1 MAPVHPLLWRS
12 LRIFQVYGA
21 NTDVGKTIFA
31 TVLCKA
37 ARSIWKKEQ
46 TAYLKPVS
54 TGPQDEADDR
64 HIERHAPEV
73 ARTTLLQYD
82 LAMSPHAAAK
92 GKSVPSDNELL
103 SRIYQFASRSAA
115 RGPGWLFIETA
126 GGVHSPGPSGTTQAD
141 LYMTARCP
149 VVLIADSKLGGI
161 SLTISAFESLK
172 LRGYDVESILVFR
185 DSEYDN
191 EQYLRE
197 YFTTRFGIPVA
208 SLPRPPPRAH
218 NEETDAKIMSQ
229 YYEEESQSATA
240 HNILNHLN
248 RRHQARIERLE
259 SMASEAYRR
268 IWYPFTQHRH
278 LSQDSIVAIDS
289 ARGDFFQTL
298 VPSVQEKANETMPI
312 LQPSFDGSASWWT
325 QGLGHGNPLLTM
337 AAAYAAGRYG
347 HVMFA
352 GAVHEPA
359 LALAETLLN
368 GMKNPRLTRVFY
380 SDNGSTG
387 VEVAVK
393 MALRAA
399 RLRYGWEASTDIGII
414 GLKGGYHGD
423 TIGAMDCA
431 EPSTYNENIEWYNG
445 RGIWFDYPSIKCVRG
460 QWIVEVPDTLK
471 ADLGDNQAFKTLSD
485 VFDIDSRVARHGHRA
500 YEKYIER
507 RLSHYVSN
515 GRKFGALLME
525 PVVVGAGG
533 MELVDPLFQRALVNV
548 VRRSASLFGPCPE
561 HDTSDSTCWTGLP
574 VIFDEVFTGL
584 YRLGRFTASS
594 FLKCEADI
602 SVHAKLLTGGLV
614 PLSTTLASESIFKAF
629 ESDDKA
635 DALLHG
641 HSYTAHPIGCQ
652 VALESLRQMQAME
665 KRGKWD
671 WAKECDWSGSISD
684 NTPNTTTPEV
694 WSIWP
699 WDLLSWI
706 SDRTELVAG
715 TWALGS
721 VLAIH
726 MKAAD
731 GLGYKSNAALKLQS
745 ALRDGDKETMWNIH
759 SRVLGNVLYI
769 MGSQK
774 TNKDDIWEIAN
785 MIQHALEAH

>member
-12 LRIFQVYGA
+12 LRVFQVYGA
-21 NTDVGKTIFA
+21 NTDVGKTVFT
-31 TVLCKA
+31 TVLCRA
-37 ARSIWKKEQ
+37 ANSIWGKEQ
-46 TAYLKPVS
+46 TTFLKPVS
-54 TGPQDEADDR
+54 TGPEDEADDR
-64 HIERHAPEV
+64 HIERYAPRV
-73 ARTTLLQYD
+73 DRSTLLQYD

-92 GKSVPSDNELL
+92 GKSAPSDKELV
-103 SRIYQFASRSAA
+103 SKIYQFASRRAT

-141 LYMTARCP
+141 LYTALRCP
-149 VVLIADSKLGGI
+149 VVLIGDPKLGGI

-172 LRGYDVESILVFR
+172 LRGYDVETILVFR

-191 EQYLRE
+191 EAYLRD
-197 YFTTRFGIPVA
+197 YFAPHGIPVI
-208 SLPRPPPRAH
+208 SLPKPPSRVH
-218 NEETDAKIMSQ
+218 DGDTDAKLMLQ
-229 YYEEESQSATA
+229 YYKREGESTA
-240 HNILNHLN
+240 ARKILDHLD
-248 RRHQARIERLE
+248 RKHQARIERLE
-259 SMASEAYRR
+259 SMSGEAYKK
-268 IWYPFTQHRH
+268 IWYPFTQHK
-278 LSQDSIVAIDS
+278 LISQDSIVVIDG

-298 VPSVQEKANETMPI
+298 VPSIRGDGDRNDPV

-325 QGLGHGNPLLTM
+325 QGLGHGNPSLTM

-359 LALAETLLN
+359 LALAETLLSSI
-368 GMKNPRLTRVFY
+368 KNPRLTRVFF

-399 RLRYGWEASTDIGII
+399 RLRYGWAASDDIGII

-431 EPSTYNENIEWYNG
+431 EPSTYNENIEWYDG
-445 RGIWFDYPSIKCVRG
+445 KGIWFDYPNIKCIHGRWV
-460 QWIVEVPDTLK
+460 VEVPDTLR
-471 ADLGDNQAFKTLSD
+471 ADLGDDQVFTSLSD
-485 VFDIDSRVARHGHRA
+485 VFDIDSRESRREHKI
-500 YEKYIER
+500 YEDYIETA
-507 RLSHYVSN
+507 LSRHLRN

-525 PVVVGAGG
+525 PVVIGAGG
-533 MELVDPLFQRALVNV
+533 MQLVDPLFQRALVNV
-548 VRRSASLFGPCPE
+548 VRRSTNLFGSSSESNSSSP
-561 HDTSDSTCWTGLP
+561 TCWTGLP

-584 YRLGRFTASS
+584 YRLGKFTASS
-594 FLKCEADI
+594 FLKSDADI

-614 PLSTTLASESIFKAF
+614 PLSTTLASDSIFRIF

-652 VALESLRQMQAME
+652 VALESVRQMQTME
-665 KRGKWD
+665 KQDEWG
-671 WAKECDWSGSISD
+671 WAKESDWSGSLS
-684 NTPNTTTPEV
+684 NQSSATKSGV

-699 WDLLSWI
+699 WSLLDWI
-706 SDRTELVAG
+706 SNHTKLVAG

-726 MKAAD
+726 MSAAD
-731 GLGYKSNAALKLQS
+731 GLGYKSNAALNLQR
-745 ALRDGDKETMWNIH
+745 ALLDGDKEAMWNVH

-774 TNKDDIWEIAN
+774 STKDDVVEISS
-785 MIQHALEAH
+785 MIRRALTVR

>member
-1 MAPVHPLLWRS
+1 MSRWSHPLRKLWTLIRS
-12 LRIFQVYGA
+12 R
-21 NTDVGKTIFA
+21 
-31 TVLCKA
+31 
-37 ARSIWKKEQ
+37 
-46 TAYLKPVS
+46 
-54 TGPQDEADDR
+54 
-64 HIERHAPEV
+64 
-73 ARTTLLQYD
+73 
-82 LAMSPHAAAK
+82 
-92 GKSVPSDNELL
+92 
-103 SRIYQFASRSAA
+103 
-115 RGPGWLFIETA
+115 
-126 GGVHSPGPSGTTQAD
+126 
-141 LYMTARCP
+141 
-149 VVLIADSKLGGI
+149 
-161 SLTISAFESLK
+161 
-172 LRGYDVESILVFR
+172 
-185 DSEYDN
+185 
-191 EQYLRE
+191 
-197 YFTTRFGIPVA
+197 
-208 SLPRPPPRAH
+208 
-218 NEETDAKIMSQ
+218 
-229 YYEEESQSATA
+229 
-240 HNILNHLN
+240 
-248 RRHQARIERLE
+248 
-259 SMASEAYRR
+259 
-268 IWYPFTQHRH
+268 
-278 LSQDSIVAIDS
+278 
-289 ARGDFFQTL
+289 
-298 VPSVQEKANETMPI
+298 
-312 LQPSFDGSASWWT
+312 
-325 QGLGHGNPLLTM
+325 
-337 AAAYAAGRYG
+337 
-347 HVMFA
+347 
-352 GAVHEPA
+352 
-359 LALAETLLN
+359 
-368 GMKNPRLTRVFY
+368 
-380 SDNGSTG
+380 
-387 VEVAVK
+387 
-393 MALRAA
+393 
-399 RLRYGWEASTDIGII
+399 
-414 GLKGGYHGD
+414 
-423 TIGAMDCA
+423 
-431 EPSTYNENIEWYNG
+431 
-445 RGIWFDYPSIKCVRG
+445 
-460 QWIVEVPDTLK
+460 
-471 ADLGDNQAFKTLSD
+471 
-485 VFDIDSRVARHGHRA
+485 
-500 YEKYIER
+500 
-507 RLSHYVSN
+507 
-515 GRKFGALLME
+515 
-525 PVVVGAGG
+525 
-533 MELVDPLFQRALVNV
+533 DPLFQRALVNV